1 MTVRKAFYIVILQ
14 LYCIP
19 YAYSGIYL
27 ELAGW
32 GLWGYFIA
40 VAMGYIL
47 SSQAAKLDNKYVVFA
62 GNVISLSASL
72 YCVRNFI
79 TERWWSFCK
88 PFTPAGAVLFYTVF
102 IVLSSFAGWLIEK
115 EILYRKSKKNK
126 KSAG

>member
-1 MTVRKAFYIVILQ
+1 MTVRKAFYMVILL

-47 SSQAAKLDNKYVVFA
+47 SLQAAKLDNKYIVFA
-62 GNVISLSASL
+62 GNIISLSASL
-72 YCVRNFI
+72 YCARNFI

-88 PFTPAGAVLFYTVF
+88 PFTPAGAVIFDTFF